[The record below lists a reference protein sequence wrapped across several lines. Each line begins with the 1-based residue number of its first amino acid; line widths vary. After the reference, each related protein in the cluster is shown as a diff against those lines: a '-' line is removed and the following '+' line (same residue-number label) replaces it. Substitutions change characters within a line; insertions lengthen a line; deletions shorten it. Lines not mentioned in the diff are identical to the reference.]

1 MLFTQII
8 TQHGLIVCR
17 QRTLPWVVSRQS
29 PNLRQ
34 ETPIYVLH
42 LVMGSRVTFWTVVV
56 VMFI

>member
-1 MLFTQII
+1 MDSLC
-8 TQHGLIVCR
+8 VD
-17 QRTLPWVVSRQS
+17 RTLPWVVSRQS

-42 LVMGSRVTFWTVVV
+42 LVMGSRITFWTVVV